1 MHLLIKAAFLT
12 YYLRLSPNRVFR
24 LWIGVGFGINFGSF
38 MISLLIF
45 VFQCVPVSAALTT
58 LGRLRAQ
65 CMDREFVLFA
75 PSAIVRL
82 LESTAIAHTNAS
94 QNVVLDIFVFVLPIP
109 ILAKLQMPR
118 RKKIGVM
125 AVFSFGAG
133 SVIMS
138 IIRHHSLLRIINIQT
153 TSSGL
158 GEVLIVVALEINLA
172 AIAVNLP
179 AIRSIW
185 VKRSHD
191 RKKEMLAGKYGGTT
205 ARSQTVDTLGPGRPR
220 QMHEMSQLSNTAR
233 DSPLS
238 DSQED
243 LWRTTENADGNV
255 PCQHKKVSRH
265 EQFTTVEL

>member
-1 MHLLIKAAFLT
+1 MDRSG
-12 YYLRLSPNRVFR
+12 LRNQLRFIHDQPAHFR
-24 LWIGVGFGINFGSF
+24 LPMRPSLCGPDNPWAITRAVYGSRICAF
-38 MISLLIF
+38 
-45 VFQCVPVSAALTT
+45 CA
-58 LGRLRAQ
+58 
-65 CMDREFVLFA
+65 
-75 PSAIVRL
+75 VRNCTL
-82 LESTAIAHTNAS
+82 LEPAVIAHTNAL

-238 DSQED
+238 DSQEE
-243 LWRTTENADGNV
+243 LWRTIENADANV

-265 EQFTTVEL
+265 EQFTTVEF